1 MGESTISMA
10 IFNSYVKLPEGI
22 YDYMEYPHLYTDCRI
37 ISHLLSGM
45 HIQVLGN
52 ALLGCFFY
60 GYRLVIKHGQLENP
74 IHIEMSCFFD
84 YVYALYVEHF
94 EVEVGWFGLPSH
106 TQS

>member
-1 MGESTISMA
+1 M
-10 IFNSYVKLPEGI
+10 
-22 YDYMEYPHLYTDCRI
+22 
-37 ISHLLSGM
+37 
-45 HIQVLGN
+45 
-52 ALLGCFFY
+52 FFY